1 MQIDKI
7 ERERLVIEG
16 EENILTPVRISGG
29 LPKPIEAYVS
39 VPPKMPAKLP
49 QGSYSYS
56 IKLKG
61 YFWPDGKAE
70 RRWRIESN
78 EVILRVEKG
87 GPTPTPTP
95 TKRTPGFE
103 TIFALIGIIIVA
115 YLVRKDK

>member
-16 EENILTPVRISGG
+16 EENILTPIRISGG
-29 LPKPIEAYVS
+29 LPVTREAYVS
-39 VPPKMPAKLP
+39 VPPKMPA
-49 QGSYSYS
+49 GSYS

-78 EVILRVEKG
+78 EAILHVEVR

>member
-16 EENILTPVRISGG
+16 EENILTPIGISGG
-29 LPKPIEAYVS
+29 LPVTREAYVS
-39 VPPKMPAKLP
+39 VLPEMPAKLP
-49 QGSYSYS
+49 QGSLSYS

-78 EVILRVEKG
+78 EAILHVEVR